1 MKTLGEKT
9 IQNTK
14 DIVKNA
20 KDITSSEDDIANSQI
35 DIVKLFERVV
45 RIETKI
51 DMSSDENRNNNGWI
65 RSLLL
70 VVIMIELAN
79 MLFNYLLFIRV

>member
-9 IQNTK
+9 RQNT
-14 DIVKNA
+14 